1 MGIETLS
8 VVAIVVGAA
17 GLFLGGFAKG
27 ALGLG
32 LPLIAVPI
40 LALSM
45 PIPAALAI
53 LTVPIFV
60 TNIWQSVQG
69 GNLATVWRRFWPTG
83 VALMA
88 GIGAGTQVLVR
99 LEPATL
105 YFLMGGVVFVQPLV
119 KLLRPTYG
127 VKARHERW
135 AGPGVALFSGVLG
148 GITGFYAAPLLVY
161 LTMLRLQKDIF
172 TATIALLF
180 LLGGTAMAIFLAQAS
195 VLTGTVLGY
204 SALALIPT
212 VVGILV
218 GIRIRL
224 RISQAQFEKG
234 ITWVMVLMGLS
245 LISKGLHLGASQ

>member
-1 MGIETLS
+1 MGLEPLS
-8 VVAIVVGAA
+8 WVAIVGGVI

-40 LALSM
+40 IALTM
-45 PIPAALAI
+45 PIPTALAI

-69 GNLATVWRRFWPTG
+69 GNLGTVWRRFWFTG
-83 VALMA
+83 LALMA

-99 LEPATL
+99 LSPGTL
-105 YFLMGGVVFVQPLV
+105 YILMGCVVLVQPAV
-119 KLLRPTYG
+119 RLLRPTYRLDG
-127 VKARHERW
+127 EKERW
-135 AGPGVALFSGVLG
+135 AGPVVAVFSGLLG

-172 TATIALLF
+172 TATIAFLF

-195 VLTGTVLGY
+195 VLTGEVLAY
-204 SALALIPT
+204 SAFALVPA
-212 VVGILV
+212 VLGILV
-218 GIRIRL
+218 GIRIRM
-224 RISQAQFEKG
+224 RISQAQFDKG
-234 ITWVMVLMGLS
+234 ITIVMVLMGAS
-245 LISKGLHLGASQ
+245 LIAKGLS

>member
-1 MGIETLS
+1 LS
-8 VVAIVVGAA
+8 LESISAVAVIVGAA

-45 PIPAALAI
+45 PIPKALAI

-60 TNIWQSVQG
+60 TNIWQSLQG
-69 GNLATVWRRFWPTG
+69 GNLGPVWRRFWPTG
-83 VALMA
+83 LALMA
-88 GIGAGTQVLVR
+88 GIGVGTQVLVR
-99 LEPATL
+99 LQPSTL
-105 YFLMGGVVFVQPLV
+105 YFLMGGVVLLQPMV
-119 KLLRPTYG
+119 KLLKPTY
-127 VKARHERW
+127 VLDPRHERW
-135 AGPGVALFSGVLG
+135 AGPVVAAFSGLLG

-195 VLTGTVLGY
+195 VLTGQVLVY
-204 SALALIPT
+204 SALALVPT
-212 VVGILV
+212 VIGILV
-218 GIRIRL
+218 GIRIRS

-234 ITWVMVLMGLS
+234 ITVVMVLMGAS
-245 LISKGLHLGASQ
+245 LIGKGLS